1 MEYKKYKIV
10 LYLII
15 FTILSTVAVQI
26 FWNYKNYKGNKHRI
40 YNEMRRALDNSIE
53 DYYANITRSGFI
65 TFSSSDSLLPIDND
79 TIFMDKSFRFDM
91 RKKIDSTFQKIIKND
106 TNRAFILESKQN
118 RFSHFPANSERFK
131 SIDSLISKIYISISR
146 DNINLDSLNQY
157 LIVNLKRKDLPLD
170 YGLLYKNKIPFT
182 DETISQTFN
191 NNIIKDTVEGHRKVL
206 KIQSK
211 SNFISR
217 GATLELYFKNI
228 SLAALKKT
236 SSGILISVLLITA
249 VFLSLLYLLKVIK
262 KQKQLAEIKDDL
274 ISNITHELKTPITTI
289 SAALQALQSFHAL
302 DDKEKT
308 KKYLEVSHGQVDK
321 LQLMVEKI
329 LETATLDS
337 NKLHLE
343 QESVNVNHLLSDMV
357 NRYKIAYSDKHFDFK
372 SNLDDVIIKGDNFHL
387 ENALNNILDNAVK
400 YGGNKISVTIKSIDK
415 AIEITIRD
423 NGNGIDKKQQQK
435 IFDKFYRI
443 PTGNIHN
450 VKGFGIGLYYA
461 KHIIEKHQGTI
472 TLTSEKNTHTTF
484 NIILPEA

>member
-1 MEYKKYKIV
+1 
-10 LYLII
+10 
-15 FTILSTVAVQI
+15 
-26 FWNYKNYKGNKHRI
+26 
-40 YNEMRRALDNSIE
+40 MRRALDNSIE

-65 TFSSSDSLLPIDND
+65 TFSSSDTLLPIDKD
-79 TIFMDKSFRFDM
+79 TIFMDKSFRFNM

-118 RFSHFPANSERFK
+118 RFSHFPTNSEHFK

-146 DNINLDSLNQY
+146 DNINLDSLNHY
-157 LIVNLKRKDLPLD
+157 LLDNLKRKELSLD
-170 YGLLYKNKIPFT
+170 YGLLYSNKIPFT
-182 DETISQTFN
+182 DEEITQTLN
-191 NNIIKDTVEGHRKVL
+191 NELIKDTVNNNQAIL
-206 KIQSK
+206 KIASK

-217 GATLELYFKNI
+217 GAKLELYFKNI

-236 SSGILISVLLITA
+236 SSGIIISILLIGA
-249 VFLSLLYLLKVIK
+249 VFLSLLYLLNIIK

-289 SAALQALQSFHAL
+289 SAALQALQSFHAI

-337 NKLHLE
+337 NNLHLE
-343 QESVNVNHLLSDMV
+343 KEPVNIHDLLTEMI
-357 NRYKIAYSDKHFDFK
+357 NRYRMAK
-372 SNLDDVIIKGDNFHL
+372 SNKVFEYQNNSQNTIINADTFHL

-400 YGGNKISVTIKSIDK
+400 YGGEMITISVVSIDDVIQI
-415 AIEITIRD
+415 AIKD
-423 NGNGIDKKQQQK
+423 NGSGIDKKQQQK

-461 KHIIEKHQGTI
+461 KHVIEKHLGMI
-472 TLTSEKNTHTTF
+472 TLTSEKEKHTTF
-484 NIILPEA
+484 SITLPKHDN